1 MAYTTSIVGTVSSA
15 IFNDFLIEDGTISR
29 IRDAQAPI
37 CSNFSQLSI
46 PAGATIDGI
55 EVLLKGR
62 ALDAN
67 HDTAV
72 GDWIYV
78 SNDGGSS
85 WSTAQSIT
93 TGPWLL
99 YGFGVDELE
108 LAGGASELW
117 GLSWNATTA
126 AAIQVKMAWS
136 TTDGDAV
143 FLDYVK
149 VKVTYT
155 AGFVVIPKSLTING
169 SLNVNGT
176 LIIK

>member
-1 MAYTTSIVGTVSSA
+1 MATTSSIVGTVSSA
-15 IFNDFLIEDGTISR
+15 IFNDFLIEDGTIAR
-29 IRDAQAPI
+29 IRDGQAPI
-37 CSNFSQLSI
+37 CSNFSSLSI

-55 EVLLKGR
+55 EVLLEGR

-85 WSTAQSIT
+85 WSTARSIT
-93 TGPWLL
+93 TGSWLL
-99 YGFGVDELE
+99 YGGGTNALE
-108 LAGGASELW
+108 EAGGASELW
-117 GLSWNATTA
+117 GESWNATTA

-136 TTDGDAV
+136 TNDGDAV

-149 VKVTYT
+149 VRITYT
-155 AGFVVIPKSLTING
+155 EAAVAIPKSLTING
-169 SLNVNGT
+169 VAIINGKLT
-176 LIIK
+176 IK